1 MSIHERHHP
10 KGEHGDPAEHE
21 SRIAKHPPH
30 HESHDARHAGK
41 WLAGLV
47 GLTLVYFAGMSVHEA
62 SQQTSER
69 AEDAA
74 MLTGGDPARGRA
86 LLRPFGC
93 AQCHTIPGVSGADG
107 LVGPPLGGIASRV
120 YVGGVVTNTPQNLI
134 RWIMDPKAIDS
145 KTAMPAV
152 GVTEDQAR
160 DIAAY
165 LYTLR

>member
-1 MSIHERHHP
+1 MSIHEHHLP
-10 KGEHGDPAEHE
+10 EGEHSDPSEHE
-21 SRIAKHPPH
+21 SGIGKHLPR

-41 WLAGLV
+41 WLASLV
-47 GLTLVYFAGMSVHEA
+47 GLTLAYFAGMSVHEA
-62 SQQTSER
+62 WQKTSER

-74 MLTGGDPARGRA
+74 LLTGGDPSRGRA
-86 LLRPFGC
+86 LLRPYGC
-93 AQCHTIPGVSGADG
+93 AQCHTIPGVRGADG
-107 LVGPPLGGIASRV
+107 LVGPPLAGIANRV

-134 RWIMDPKAIDS
+134 RWIMDPQAIDE